1 MAVGA
6 GSLGKL
12 VGGKVKFSDALDFN
26 SHITHH
32 FVLKQR
38 SLGPRKKKINNIKLD
53 GWMRI
58 PKHEWS

>member
-38 SLGPRKKKINNIKLD
+38 SLGPSRWIFLSLVYPLVIE
-53 GWMRI
+53 
-58 PKHEWS
+58 EWIGY